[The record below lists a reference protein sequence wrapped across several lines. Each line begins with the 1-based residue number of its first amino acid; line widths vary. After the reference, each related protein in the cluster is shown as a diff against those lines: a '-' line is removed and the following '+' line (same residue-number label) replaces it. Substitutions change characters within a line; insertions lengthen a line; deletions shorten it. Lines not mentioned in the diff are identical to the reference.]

1 MRKTLVRILIP
12 LSLFVLIGIAIVIAN
27 QTAQLIALVD
37 RFHPVAGDVAFW
49 SVMVLYAFCLIVPV
63 FMILTLPPPLRPP
76 EIAEGPAYEKHMRRL
91 TKRLS
96 RNRHIARPVTS
107 AAEIETALAE
117 LHGIAERRTREAAS
131 QVFIT
136 TAISQNG
143 SLDALLVLA
152 AQSKLV
158 LEVARIY
165 YQRPTIRDLLY
176 LYSNV
181 AATAFIA
188 TELEDVDL
196 SEQVQPVL
204 TAVVGSTA
212 GAIPGLGAAASLFV
226 NSVTTGAGNAF
237 LTLRVGLIT
246 EEYCRSL
253 VEPQRRTLR
262 RSAALRA
269 TVLLG
274 AVAREGAASVAAA
287 IFARPRQYFR
297 DLIDS
302 AGNRVSAVGENL
314 KERSASAWQKV
325 VKTANTEL

>member
-1 MRKTLVRILIP
+1 MRKTLLRILVP
-12 LSLFVLIGIAIVIAN
+12 LSLFALFGIAVVIAN

-37 RFHPVAGDVAFW
+37 RFHPLAGDIAFW
-49 SVMVLYAFCLIVPV
+49 SVMTLYAFCLVVPV
-63 FMILTLPPPLRPP
+63 FMILTLPPPLTPP
-76 EIAEGPAYEKHMRRL
+76 EIAEGPEYDAHIRRL
-91 TKRLS
+91 SKRLT
-96 RNRHIARPVTS
+96 RNPHLADPVTS
-107 AAEIETALAE
+107 PAEIEAALAH
-117 LHGIAERRTREAAS
+117 LNVIAERRTKDAAS

-158 LEVARIY
+158 LEIARIY
-165 YQRPTIRDLLY
+165 YQRPTLRDLLY
-176 LYSNV
+176 LYTNV
-181 AATAFIA
+181 GATAFIA
-188 TELEDVDL
+188 TELEDLDL

-246 EEYCRSL
+246 EEYGRSL
-253 VEPQRRTLR
+253 VAPQRQTLR

-274 AVAREGAASVAAA
+274 SVAREGAASVASA
-287 IFARPRQYFR
+287 IWAKPRQYFR

-302 AGNRVSAVGENL
+302 AGTRVTAVSDTL
-314 KERSASAWQKV
+314 KERSSSAWQKV
-325 VKTANTEL
+325 VKVANTEL